1 MGREVC
7 GGSGSQLPILIDVDN
22 QVDAASLM
30 SCLPYFLGKGALRGK
45 VVADQVGSSTK
56 PILMIAM
63 ELTHLQLLYRADS
76 FLTRNQVMEPN
87 EYGEAYSTCTLPSC
101 CPVNVAN
108 FDIVFTHAGFYQW
121 LPKDIFLAV
130 VVFGSNSMELEIN
143 RDIVLHFKARSI
155 LIRTEQ
161 SDPEYDREVEAI
173 SLTAMLR
180 ESLQL
185 PHSEFPLILHAHLC
199 AGPES
204 GNRDDDAGQ
213 NKDICNAESQTS
225 RSGSN
230 QTILQSSE
238 SHTNI
243 QCMEFQSGSPGSIE
257 TIQKSHSQAACCE
270 TSDQFMEPRP
280 ASAASNAAME
290 SQTSK
295 SEASIECRSVSAASV
310 VTIECVCRSVSATSN
325 VSIEYQSAGSE
336 STDQTTR
343 QVLIL
348 VKSSK
353 LLSPK
358 V

>member
-1 MGREVC
+1 MWVC
-7 GGSGSQLPILIDVDN
+7 VGSGSQFPILIDVNN

-30 SCLPYFLGKGALRGK
+30 SCLPYFWGKGALRGK

-56 PILMIAM
+56 PILMIGM

-87 EYGEAYSTCTLPSC
+87 EYDEAYSTCTLPSC

-143 RDIVLHFKARSI
+143 RDIVFHFKARSI
-155 LIRTEQ
+155 LVRTEQ

-185 PHSEFPLILHAHLC
+185 QHSEFPLIVHAHLC

-204 GNRDDDAGQ
+204 GNRGDDAGQ
-213 NKDICNAESQTS
+213 NKDICDAESQTS
-225 RSGSN
+225 SRGSN
-230 QTILQSSE
+230 QTILQNME
-238 SHTNI
+238 SHHP
-243 QCMEFQSGSPGSIE
+243 E
-257 TIQKSHSQAACCE
+257 
-270 TSDQFMEPRP
+270 EP
-280 ASAASNAAME
+280 
-290 SQTSK
+290 
-295 SEASIECRSVSAASV
+295 
-310 VTIECVCRSVSATSN
+310 
-325 VSIEYQSAGSE
+325 
-336 STDQTTR
+336 
-343 QVLIL
+343 LI
-348 VKSSK
+348 SS
-353 LLSPK
+353 LL
-358 V
+358 